1 MARKSKLQVAEE
13 QRLDR
18 EARINF
24 ANASRISTLLDLV
37 YNVMLHGDNCSITV
51 DAKPNAD
58 FVFEIF
64 KVNERNGAPY
74 TDDSFT
80 LNKNSTIEDGDLDS
94 LLYYESAVNNI
105 NYAVSQQIAK
115 RYAEAAKQELI
126 DLAVSK
132 LTAEELEALLN
143 Q

>member
-13 QRLDR
+13 QRLDL
-18 EARINF
+18 EERINS
-24 ANASRISTLLDLV
+24 ANASRISVLLDLV
-37 YNVMLHGDNCSITV
+37 YNVMFHGDNCSITV
-51 DAKPNAD
+51 DAKPNGD
-58 FVFEIF
+58 FIFEIF

-74 TDDSFT
+74 SDDSYT
-80 LNKNSTIEDGDLDS
+80 LNKNSSIEDFDS
-94 LLYYESAVNNI
+94 LLYYESAINNI
-105 NYAVSQQIAK
+105 NYAISQQIAK
-115 RYAEAAKQELI
+115 RHAEAAKQELI